1 MARRGPFRSKAPFL
15 KRVALREDIAGD
27 DATFP
32 LSIPFVRR
40 RTLDIAFD
48 KQVTIIVGENGTG
61 KSTLLEAIAG
71 LAGFNLAGGSADNRF
86 ATDQTAPLARLLRAS
101 WLPKVSRGFFM
112 RAESFFDFANYIDQV
127 ARDDIPP
134 RAYAAYGGE
143 SLHAKS
149 HGEAFLALFQNRFGA
164 DSLYILDEPEA
175 ALSPSRQLVFLG
187 ILKELA
193 ARNCQVIMATH
204 SPLLMAY
211 PGADIL
217 RLDEAGGIGRTGFRE
232 TSHYLLMREFIK
244 DPEGF
249 VAGVLRGD

>member
-1 MARRGPFRSKAPFL
+1 MARESAIRSKSPFL
-15 KRVALREDIAGD
+15 KRVVLREDIRGD
-27 DATFP
+27 ETQFP

-40 RTLDIAFD
+40 RSLDIAFD
-48 KQVTIIVGENGTG
+48 RQVTIIVGENGTG
-61 KSTLLEAIAG
+61 KSTLLEAVAS

-86 ATDQTAPLARLLRAS
+86 GADQTAPLARLLRAS

-112 RAESFFDFANYIDQV
+112 RAESFFNFASYIDEI
-127 ARDDIPP
+127 AREDALP
-134 RAYAAYGGE
+134 RAYAAYGGK
-143 SLHAKS
+143 SLHARS
-149 HGEAFLALFQNRFGA
+149 HGEAFLALFENRFGA

-175 ALSPSRQLVFLG
+175 ALSPSRQLVFLSV
-187 ILKELA
+187 LKELE
-193 ARNCQVIMATH
+193 ARNCQVLMATH

-217 RLDEAGGIGRTGFRE
+217 RLDEEGGIGRTGFRE

-249 VAGVLRGD
+249 VAGVLRDG